1 MGNKD
6 LDHLPYKNG
15 RGVGVRGC
23 LPLVWLTPFL
33 PSSLSFSL
41 AKPTHLSL
49 HNEEETDKEN
59 WLSLLGIIPFHLF
72 SFPLSLLQQI
82 NMKDMK
88 LCTGFSN

>member
-1 MGNKD
+1 MLTTVDSGISVNTSVTMGNKD

-49 HNEEETDKEN
+49 HNEEETDKDN
-59 WLSLLGIIPFHLF
+59 CLSLLGIIL
-72 SFPLSLLQQI
+72 LS
-82 NMKDMK
+82 
-88 LCTGFSN
+88 